1 MSQNQLSFT
10 YSSLLSIGEV
20 SIKKQGSNKHSQSDM
35 DKENVQT
42 IGSKWFKFS
51 WELQTQI
58 TQHILCTGREMN
70 RADPLVPI
78 LLLVQLAACPWDSGS
93 GRMRAERERCA

>member
-42 IGSKWFKFS
+42 IGSK
-51 WELQTQI
+51 
-58 TQHILCTGREMN
+58 
-70 RADPLVPI
+70 
-78 LLLVQLAACPWDSGS
+78 
-93 GRMRAERERCA
+93 